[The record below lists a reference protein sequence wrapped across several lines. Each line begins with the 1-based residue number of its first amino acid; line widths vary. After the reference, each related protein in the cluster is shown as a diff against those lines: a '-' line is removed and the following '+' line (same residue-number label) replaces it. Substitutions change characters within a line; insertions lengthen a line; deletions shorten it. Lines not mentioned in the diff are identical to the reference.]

1 MSLWSWITGRRG
13 YRDAPDEPAATGGPP
28 ATVDSQDPLPEAQ
41 WFWRRC
47 FIFVTT
53 AVIIVGIWLMVQ
65 SIRDVTGD
73 EPQLAVGAFVKIIG
87 WMLLFQW
94 FTSTYY
100 LIAPSA
106 EQVTRMWQTANLLKS
121 GLGFSSE
128 KTATGPDGST
138 ASTQTKVGTGGNTP
152 PAVAPAEPAF
162 MASGLP
168 GIAGNDPP
176 DPLDDAPPANPDLPE
191 EPSWRA

>member
-106 EQVTRMWQTANLLKS
+106 EQVADGELAQIRAGVLFREDRHWPRRQHRQHANES
-121 GLGFSSE
+121 R
-128 KTATGPDGST
+128 DG
-138 ASTQTKVGTGGNTP
+138 
-152 PAVAPAEPAF
+152 
-162 MASGLP
+162 
-168 GIAGNDPP
+168 
-176 DPLDDAPPANPDLPE
+176 
-191 EPSWRA
+191 W